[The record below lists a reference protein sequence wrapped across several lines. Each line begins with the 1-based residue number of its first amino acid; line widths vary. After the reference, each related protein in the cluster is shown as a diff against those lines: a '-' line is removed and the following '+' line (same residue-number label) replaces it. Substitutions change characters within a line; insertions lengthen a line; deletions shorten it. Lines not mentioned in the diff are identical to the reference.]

1 MQNLN
6 RKHHLVSA
14 VLLLGSLITLGS
26 ASSFAADGSE
36 RLKLKTAPVTTIKLQ
51 RLAEDGSE
59 RLRQR
64 QQRSD
69 SQNHGGVR
77 LAEDGSERSRLHWL
91 KRHLDVAEDGA
102 DRVLASR
109 KA

>member
-6 RKHHLVSA
+6 RKHHLFVA
-14 VLLLGSLITLGS
+14 LLLGSLITLGS

-36 RLKLKTAPVTTIKLQ
+36 RLKLRAAPITASKLQ

-59 RLRQR
+59 R
-64 QQRSD
+64 
-69 SQNHGGVR
+69 
-77 LAEDGSERSRLHWL
+77 SRLYRL
-91 KRHLDVAEDGA
+91 KRHLDVVEGGS
-102 DRVLASR
+102 DRALLSR